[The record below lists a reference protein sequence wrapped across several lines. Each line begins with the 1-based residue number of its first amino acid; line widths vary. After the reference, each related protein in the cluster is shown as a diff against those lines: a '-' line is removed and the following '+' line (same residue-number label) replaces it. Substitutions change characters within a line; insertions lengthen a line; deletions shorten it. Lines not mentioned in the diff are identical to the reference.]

1 MDASHVSAAGITA
14 ALMVVIVW
22 LGTVLAIPGVDEKVA
37 GALAFLLVCAGAA
50 AVKLYQSRFK
60 Q

>member
-1 MDASHVSAAGITA
+1 MSAAGITA